1 MENLHSADEIL
12 QFDDAAGKLLEALE
26 KKDSLMKDFVISRFK
41 GVSFDPVVEEKT
53 YNHMLEISS
62 ILSAMA
68 SNPGTSIFTEFLY
81 NGIYSPL
88 PGDSYVLE
96 SRAGRAVRSRL
107 ESVEANLFE
116 IFEKNL
122 QEKKNLLIGN
132 FGSGPGRDTINVLSH
147 HYRGRSGL
155 KAIHIDRD
163 RAAIN
168 RGIVMAKNR
177 GLDDIVE
184 FSCQSFMKYCPEE
197 KFDIVVLVGVLC
209 SLDFETCVNV
219 LSTIKRTIKSGGLII
234 ASNATPAMK
243 DGDPFAY
250 FLMNWLANW
259 KLEFKNTKIMK
270 KIFEKSG
277 YAWQGSFTEKFGFH
291 LMGVGV
297 SI

>member
-1 MENLHSADEIL
+1 MKNLRSADEIL
-12 QFDDAAGKLLEALE
+12 QFDNAARRLLESLE
-26 KKDSLMKDFVISRFK
+26 EKDPLMKDFIISRFK
-41 GVSFDPVVEEKT
+41 GLSFNSVIEERT
-53 YNHMLEISS
+53 YNYMLETSA

-81 NGIYSPL
+81 NGISSPL

-96 SRAGRAVRSRL
+96 SRAGKAVRARL
-107 ESVEANLFE
+107 EAVEGNLFK
-116 IFEKNL
+116 IFEKKL
-122 QEKKNLLIGN
+122 QEKKSLLIGN
-132 FGSGPGRDTINVLSH
+132 FGSGPGRDTINVLFR
-147 HYRGRSGL
+147 HYKGCSGL

-168 RGIVMAKNR
+168 RGVVMAKNR
-177 GLDDIVE
+177 GLSDNVE
-184 FSCQSFMKYCPEE
+184 FSCQSFMKYCPAE

-209 SLDFETCVNV
+209 SLDFGTCVNV

-234 ASNATPAMK
+234 ASNATPRMK
-243 DGDPFAY
+243 DDDPFAY

-259 KLEFKNTKIMK
+259 KLEFKDIKIME
-270 KIFEKSG
+270 KIFERSG

-297 SI
+297 SV